1 MSCETFTQ
9 NNHASE
15 PHICVCGKTRS
26 QHSSGEVGAN
36 RAAGIERK
44 RAWMAAQMPPP
55 PPSSLPEAMFASTN
69 AAPSPYDAAASC
81 IAVLY
86 RYNRKFGSPMHSID
100 FSVPGEVFLPL
111 DASTDA
117 FKRDLGCVGF
127 GDAIRSSVRGKSAL
141 LTERV
146 EAFLQGASG
155 AAERCGYSSWAESL
169 RSRSSATE
177 LAPSQP
183 LPPPPVPSARAHMAP
198 SPPPPSSTPATIHTY
213 SNAAPSATPQC
224 DCDKFAVVRTS
235 KTAKNYDRAFFTCG
249 QFPKCRFFEWRDTH
263 GLRADSL
270 SEAFHVDVT
279 IDHNSVRLDLS
290 VATDPSWIVVTFPY
304 NVDVVAVLKRLHP
317 SQRTWQ
323 ARERLWLI
331 KLASANE
338 FLQAILDDESM
349 WLIKLASA
357 DEFLQAILDDESIAS
372 CKPSPNI
379 GALLHLSKQAETA
392 AAKEAAARLI
402 PFAAPASVA
411 AAEAITQ
418 PRRPTAPALS
428 DLSREKISK
437 SFIVGEKCQLC
448 PGKKISNWKVRETHA
463 AGSAHQAALSSWIDA
478 HPAEVARRSAPT
490 EALAA
495 VALQARDCGPSPP
508 KRQATDAR
516 GLECPTCERRRDV
529 DSNGEHVCRLFGRFV
544 CCTAGCRGKAWTSA
558 YVWRHSERTPPVCE
572 KQGCRTCGQEAEP
585 ASGSRARAS
594 GSVAVSTAGTTLRTA
609 VGARSSDATAARC
622 PADDMPVD
630 AHCTYTA
637 PPRDVRDSLSIQLPC
652 GGSEIRCSDFLV

>member
-155 AAERCGYSSWAESL
+155 AADSCRARAGL
-169 RSRSSATE
+169 RSGPDTVRGLSPSVAQLRYRAGAFTAIAAAACPERTCTHGAVATAAVIYASDDSHLFKRRTVGDAPMRLRQVRSG
-177 LAPSQP
+177 
-183 LPPPPVPSARAHMAP
+183 AH
-198 SPPPPSSTPATIHTY
+198 
-213 SNAAPSATPQC
+213 N
-224 DCDKFAVVRTS
+224 

-331 KLASANE
+331 KLASAN
-338 FLQAILDDESM
+338 
-349 WLIKLASA
+349 
-357 DEFLQAILDDESIAS
+357 EFLQAILDDESIAS